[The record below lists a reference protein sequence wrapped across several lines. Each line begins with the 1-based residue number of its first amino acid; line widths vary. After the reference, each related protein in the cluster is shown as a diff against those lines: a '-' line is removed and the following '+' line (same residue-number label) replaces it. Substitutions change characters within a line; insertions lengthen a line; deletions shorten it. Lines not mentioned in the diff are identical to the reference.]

1 MSASDDDR
9 YAALESAVGRWNEH
23 VARIYPDL
31 AAEIVAVGDVL
42 LAVRK
47 TLAARRTLSSALLA
61 ARARLDELDR
71 GQEERADEVQALI
84 ERVDDVERTLDG
96 FADKVRRVHGAGRFL
111 LEQLAQLYPEQDLSA
126 GMDEPVEIPDMFDS
140 ISSGPPPEMGART
153 EAPSEVPS
161 SAPGGDAAPLP
172 VGAKRPMGAI
182 LLEAGIIS
190 EQQLDRALREQ
201 RSSWNRHLGA
211 VLVELGFA
219 KEETIAR
226 ALAVQSRFPFV
237 ELTKEKITRQAVR
250 LIPERLAQLH
260 TCMPLYVYGNALRV
274 AVANP
279 YDLIALEDLRLAASR
294 RIDPVVA
301 TARDI
306 REAIQLWYAKRF

>member
-111 LEQLAQLYPEQDLSA
+111 LEQLAQLYPEQELSA
-126 GMDEPVEIPDMFDS
+126 ELDEPVEIPDMFDS
-140 ISSGPPPEMGART
+140 ISSGPPLEMGAQVDV
-153 EAPSEVPS
+153 PSEVPS
-161 SAPGGDAAPLP
+161 SAPGEDATPLP